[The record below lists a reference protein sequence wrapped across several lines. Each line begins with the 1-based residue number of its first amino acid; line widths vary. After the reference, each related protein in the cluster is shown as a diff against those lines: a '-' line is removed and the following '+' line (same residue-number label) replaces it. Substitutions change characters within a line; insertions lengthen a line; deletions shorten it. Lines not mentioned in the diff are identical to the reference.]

1 MIFTVHY
8 TYLDRPGTG
17 CRQSP
22 FSQHHQ
28 EKRALL
34 RRWRPSAVTSRTKA
48 GASPTLAAGPMSAWQ
63 ARLGGRFAG
72 GSIAADLPIALP
84 ARTISSRSRDSARHL
99 MPPIGLSRSFSQVS
113 PGELAR
119 SKLKPAWSRFFAS
132 VGQGRRLSFAE
143 VHRLRSTPYADSE
156 KMQEPSTS
164 DLWAGLCASHSIHRV

>member
-1 MIFTVHY
+1 M
-8 TYLDRPGTG
+8 DRPGLVLGPVAVSRPFRNTTEASA
-17 CRQSP
+17 SP
-22 FSQHHQ
+22 TLASFCSHLTN
-28 EKRALL
+28 ESG
-34 RRWRPSAVTSRTKA
+34 P
-48 GASPTLAAGPMSAWQ
+48 SPTLAAGPMSAWQ

-119 SKLKPAWSRFFAS
+119 SKLTPAWSRFFAS
-132 VGQGRRLSFAE
+132 VGHGRRLSFAE